1 MIAENLAAVRA
12 QIAQACD
19 RAHRT
24 LQSITL
30 VAVCKT
36 HPVSV
41 IREAVAAGITDLGEN
56 RAEEAV
62 PKIETLTAEGHAA
75 LRWHMI
81 GHVQSRKAKLVVP
94 HFALIHSVDSLKLAQ
109 KFAQVAHE
117 HGIRLE
123 VLVQMNVSGESSKEG
138 IAAQGWE
145 RDAEKRAAVVDTVR
159 HMLALPSLQ
168 VRGLMTIAPFTD
180 DESIVRPVFASL
192 RGLRDAL
199 QQELGVALP
208 HLSMG
213 MTDDFPI
220 AIEEGA
226 TIVRIGRAIFGERA
240 SATQTPQ
247 NP

>member
-12 QIAQACD
+12 QISQACD

-24 LQSITL
+24 PHSITL

-36 HPVSV
+36 HSVSL
-41 IREAVAAGITDLGEN
+41 IREAIAAGVTELGEN

-62 PKIETLTAEGHAA
+62 PKIETLTAEGHAG

-94 HFALIHSVDSLKLAQ
+94 HFALVHSVDSLRLAQ
-109 KFAQVAHE
+109 KFASLAQE
-117 HGIRLE
+117 HGTRLE
-123 VLVQMNVSGESSKEG
+123 VLVQMNVSGELSKEG
-138 IAAQGWE
+138 IAAHNWQHNH
-145 RDAEKRAAVVDTVR
+145 DTRAAVLEVMQHIV
-159 HMLALPSLQ
+159 ALPGVQ

-180 DESIVRPVFASL
+180 EESVVRPVFASL
-192 RGLRDAL
+192 RGLRDVL
-199 QQELGVALP
+199 QQELGVVLP
-208 HLSMG
+208 ELSMG

-226 TIVRIGRAIFGERA
+226 TIVRIGRAIFGERT
-240 SATQTPQ
+240 SATQMPQ

>member
-1 MIAENLAAVRA
+1 MIAENLAEVRA
-12 QIAQACD
+12 QITQACD

-24 LQSITL
+24 PQSVTL

-94 HFALIHSVDSLKLAQ
+94 HFALVHSVDSLKLAQ
-109 KFAQVAHE
+109 KLAQLAQE
-117 HGIRLE
+117 HGTRLE

-138 IAAQGWE
+138 IAAHGWSH
-145 RDAEKRAAVVDTVR
+145 DAETRAAVLDTMR
-159 HMLALPSLQ
+159 QMMALPSLH
-168 VRGLMTIAPFTD
+168 VCGLMTIAPFTD
-180 DESIVRPVFASL
+180 DESVVRPVFASL

-199 QQELGVALP
+199 QQTLGVALP

-226 TIVRIGRAIFGERA
+226 TIVRIGRAIFGERT